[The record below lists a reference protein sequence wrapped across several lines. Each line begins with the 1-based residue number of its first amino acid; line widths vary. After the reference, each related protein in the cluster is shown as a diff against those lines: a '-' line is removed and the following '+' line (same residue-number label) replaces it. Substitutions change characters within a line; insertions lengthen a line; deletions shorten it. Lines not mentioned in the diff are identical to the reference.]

1 MRTNRFPV
9 LLAALA
15 LAGSSAGAVALP
27 TAAHAAIPT
36 LQNATFKVSLRATQ
50 TTSWSREPM
59 GSIADCSPIVRF
71 SGRGTEQVSVTLKP
85 AKFTAWRTAGEVT
98 FLGDPGKDGFGI
110 NTAMKIA
117 RNGVE
122 QAEEVAGSCMGN
134 PGRVTSTGPYDCGS
148 KRNNVSPSITL
159 AGGRVRLK
167 LGDGLP
173 APLISPKFRTCPA
186 YANPAVELNG
196 ITEIPSLEKI
206 AAGELFGTFRQH
218 ILLARRTF
226 KLSGGGYR
234 GTTTVAWEITLTRT
248 GAVR

>member
-1 MRTNRFPV
+1 MRTNRFPA
-9 LLAALA
+9 LAAALA
-15 LAGSSAGAVALP
+15 LAGGTAAVAATAP
-27 TAAHAAIPT
+27 TAAALPT

-50 TTSWSREPM
+50 TTSWSRAPM
-59 GSIADCSPIVRF
+59 ASAADCSPILRF

-85 AKFTAWRTAGEVT
+85 TKFTAWRTAGEVT
-98 FLGDPGKDGFGI
+98 FLGDPGKDGFGV
-110 NTAMKIA
+110 NTAMKITRKGA
-117 RNGVE
+117 E

-134 PGRVTSTGPYDCGS
+134 PGKVTSTGPYDCGT
-148 KRNNVSPSITL
+148 KRDNVSPQVTL
-159 AGGRVRLK
+159 QGGRVRLK
-167 LGDGLP
+167 IGQGLP
-173 APLISPKFRTCPA
+173 APLVSPEFRSCPA
-186 YANPAVELNG
+186 FANDAVELNG

-206 AAGELFGTFRQH
+206 TAGELFGRFRQH